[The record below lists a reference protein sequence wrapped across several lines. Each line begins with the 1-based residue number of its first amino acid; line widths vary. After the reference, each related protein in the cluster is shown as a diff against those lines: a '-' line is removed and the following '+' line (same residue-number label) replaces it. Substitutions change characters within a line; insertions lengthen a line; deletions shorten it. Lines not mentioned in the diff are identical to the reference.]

1 MPEHG
6 GNLSLAAK
14 RFGISSD
21 RWIDLSTGIN
31 PESFPF
37 SPLDVKDWRT
47 LPHAESDLVKAAR
60 AYYNATSL
68 LAVAG
73 SQSAIQLLPRLRSKS
88 RVAFLPLSYNEHSY
102 NWRKR
107 GHECVAVSKGQMIAN
122 CSSFDVV
129 VICNPNNPTGETFAP
144 EVLLELHSNLFQR
157 SGWLVVDEA
166 FMDCTPGLSL
176 APFAGD
182 SLEGLVVLRSFG
194 KFFGLAGV
202 RLGFVAAWSAL
213 LEEMR
218 SELGP
223 WTVNGPALKIACEA
237 LGATGWHATARARLG
252 GTSSRLR
259 ELLGDF
265 DLAPTGCTAFFQWIE
280 TPIACR
286 LHEHLAASG
295 IWTRLFDP
303 SATSFV
309 SPLASP
315 SIRFGLPGSDEEF
328 RRLRT
333 SLRTFQV

>member
-6 GNLSLAAK
+6 GNLTLAVE
-14 RFGISSD
+14 RFGIPSE

-37 SPLDVKDWRT
+37 SPLNATDWRT
-47 LPHAESDLVKAAR
+47 LPHAESELLTAAR
-60 AYYNATSL
+60 AYYNATSI

-73 SQSAIQLLPRLRSKS
+73 SQAAIQLLPRLRSKS

-107 GHECVAVSKGQMIAN
+107 GHECVAVSKEQLIAD

-129 VICNPNNPTGETFAP
+129 VICNPNNPTGEKFAP
-144 EVLLELHSNLFQR
+144 EVLLELHANLSQR

-166 FMDCTPGLSL
+166 FMDCTPSSSVVSST
-176 APFAGD
+176 GD
-182 SLEGLVVLRSFG
+182 TREGLIVLRSFG

-202 RLGFVAAWSAL
+202 RLGFVAAWSEL

-237 LGATGWHATARARLG
+237 LRATEWHSIARTRLTV
-252 GTSSRLR
+252 TSSRLK
-259 ELLGDF
+259 ELLCDF
-265 DLAPTGCTAFFQWIE
+265 DLTPTGGTAFFQWIE
-280 TPIACR
+280 TPRARR
-286 LHEHLAASG
+286 LHEHIAAGG
-295 IWTRLFDP
+295 ILTRLFEP
-303 SATSFV
+303 VETARM
-309 SPLASP
+309 SP
-315 SIRFGLPGSDEEF
+315 SIRFGLPGSEEEF
-328 RRLRT
+328 NRLQTRLR
-333 SLRTFQV
+333 SFEIGLF